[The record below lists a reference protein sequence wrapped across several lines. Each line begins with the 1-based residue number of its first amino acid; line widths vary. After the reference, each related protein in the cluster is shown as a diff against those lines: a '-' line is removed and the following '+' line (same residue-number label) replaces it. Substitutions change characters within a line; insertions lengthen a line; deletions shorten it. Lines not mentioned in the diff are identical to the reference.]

1 MLDTTDE
8 KLDFLEHIEDI
19 ILFDDEMWNTVAG
32 LSEDNSGEVR
42 MRVAER
48 LFGVT
53 DKRSEDILLRLAD
66 DADYL
71 VRCEACTSLQ
81 TLSGGRVAEKLMQK
95 TNDAHYLVR
104 GYAAM
109 SAAAAA
115 ENESPTEKAKWK
127 DRFSALLDDPSEW
140 VKIAAL
146 YSLILIQGGEA
157 YEEAL
162 AGFINSADCH
172 SRMFVL
178 TLLDELLEKEKLQDR
193 ERIVNALSAR
203 LADEENRQISMKMDR
218 LLKKCRES

>member
-8 KLDFLEHIEDI
+8 KLEFLETIEDI
-19 ILFDDEMWNTVAG
+19 VLFDDEMWNTVAG

-42 MRVAER
+42 MRVAEM

-53 DKRSEDILLRLAD
+53 DKRREDILLRLAD

-109 SAAAAA
+109 SAAVSA
-115 ENESPTEKAKWK
+115 ENGSPTEKAKWK
-127 DRFSALLDDPSEW
+127 DCLSDLLDDPSEW

-146 YSLILIQGGEA
+146 YSLILLQGGEA

-162 AGFINSADCH
+162 ADFINSEDCH

-193 ERIVNALSAR
+193 EKIVKALSVR